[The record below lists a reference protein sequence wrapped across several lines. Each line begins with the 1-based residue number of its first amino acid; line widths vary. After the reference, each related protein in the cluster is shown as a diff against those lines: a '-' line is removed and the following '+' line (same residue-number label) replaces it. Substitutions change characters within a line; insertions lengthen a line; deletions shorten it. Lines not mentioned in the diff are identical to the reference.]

1 MPTAR
6 QPSFV
11 HPRRLVAAALAALL
25 AAGAGMAQAGEA
37 APVTALPAEATE
49 SGAGPVGNEPAAR
62 ELPVLAAA
70 ETMVKNAET
79 GIASWYGNTFHRQ
92 RTASGETF
100 DASAL
105 TAAHPTLPFGTWVQ
119 VTLLST
125 GRSVVVRITDRGP
138 HIANR
143 LIDISRAAAAK
154 IGLVQRGAGRVVI
167 EPIAAPVGEPPK
179 IR

>member
-1 MPTAR
+1 MPVVRPA
-6 QPSFV
+6 PS
-11 HPRRLVAAALAALL
+11 ALL
-25 AAGAGMAQAGEA
+25 FAVLALLLAMGA
-37 APVTALPAEATE
+37 APVHASDAEPASITSIGSTTAATTIEAPAETAAE
-49 SGAGPVGNEPAAR
+49 SVVAPS
-62 ELPVLAAA
+62 AAA
-70 ETMVKNAET
+70 SLVQNAET
-79 GIASWYGNTFHRQ
+79 GIASWYGNTFHRK

-100 DASAL
+100 DAKAL

-154 IGLVQRGAGRVVI
+154 IGLVQRGADTVRI
-167 EPIAAPVGEPPK
+167 EPVAAPPA

>member
-1 MPTAR
+1 M
-6 QPSFV
+6 
-11 HPRRLVAAALAALL
+11 LV
-25 AAGAGMAQAGEA
+25 
-37 APVTALPAEATE
+37 
-49 SGAGPVGNEPAAR
+49 
-62 ELPVLAAA
+62 
-70 ETMVKNAET
+70 KDAET
-79 GIASWYGNTFHRQ
+79 GIASWYGNAFHRK
-92 RTASGETF
+92 RTASGEVF
-100 DASAL
+100 DAGAL

-154 IGLVQRGAGRVVI
+154 IGLVHRGAGKVVI
-167 EPIAAPVGEPPK
+167 APIAAPAGDPPK

>member
-1 MPTAR
+1 MTVVRPL
-6 QPSFV
+6 PSQLF
-11 HPRRLVAAALAALL
+11 AAALALLL
-25 AAGAGMAQAGEA
+25 ASGTASVQAADAELA
-37 APVTALPAEATE
+37 ASINVEKTTDTTADATKDELPA
-49 SGAGPVGNEPAAR
+49 
-62 ELPVLAAA
+62 LAAA
-70 ETMVKNAET
+70 ENIVKDAET
-79 GIASWYGNTFHRQ
+79 GIASWYGNTFHRK
-92 RTASGETF
+92 RTASGEAF

-154 IGLVQRGAGRVVI
+154 IGLVQRGAGKVVI
-167 EPIAAPVGEPPK
+167 EPIAAPAGDPPK

>member
-1 MPTAR
+1 MP
-6 QPSFV
+6 V
-11 HPRRLVAAALAALL
+11 VRRLTFKLLPVLLASLLASSATGVSAGEVEPTTIDKTVDATPDAVKAELPALVAA
-25 AAGAGMAQAGEA
+25 E
-37 APVTALPAEATE
+37 
-49 SGAGPVGNEPAAR
+49 NI
-62 ELPVLAAA
+62 
-70 ETMVKNAET
+70 VKDAET

-100 DASAL
+100 DANAL

-154 IGLVQRGAGRVVI
+154 IGLVQRGAGEVVI
-167 EPIAAPVGEPPK
+167 EPVSQPPK

>member
-1 MPTAR
+1 M
-6 QPSFV
+6 
-11 HPRRLVAAALAALL
+11 ALAGG
-25 AAGAGMAQAGEA
+25 AGAVHAADAASENDTSARPSAKEA
-37 APVTALPAEATE
+37 SDDA
-49 SGAGPVGNEPAAR
+49 NR
-62 ELPVLAAA
+62 ELPALAAA
-70 ETMVKNAET
+70 ETIVKDAET
-79 GIASWYGNTFHRQ
+79 GIASWYGNTFHSK

-154 IGLVQRGAGRVVI
+154 IGLVQRGAGKVLI
-167 EPIAAPVGEPPK
+167 EPVAEPPR